1 MNNLNF
7 KHLRYFWMVAKT
19 GSIVRA
25 SEQLYLSPQSISGQL
40 GDLENSLGVQLL
52 KKAGRGLELTDMGRR
67 IFSYADEIFSLGDEL
82 LDVTQN
88 QLAKKSMPFRIGIT
102 DSVAK
107 SVAYKIIEPVLYLD
121 EPIRLICREGKLASL
136 LSEMSVNH
144 LDLVIADRPMP
155 ANLNVRAHNHLLG
168 ESKLAI
174 FAAKSLIE
182 AYSEIDSEIDGEA
195 YIETK
200 QAAISP
206 YHLHGAPFLLPGEDS
221 TYQKKL
227 MAWFEAKKIYPTI
240 VGEFDDGALLKSF
253 GQAGAGF
260 FAAPMAIADYICHQ
274 YAVEQVGQIDTV
286 TEQLYAITTERR
298 LTHPAVIAIVKATA
312 NIFTQA
318 L

>member
-1 MNNLNF
+1 MSSLNY

-40 GDLENSLGVQLL
+40 GELENSLGVQLL

-67 IFSYADEIFSLGDEL
+67 IFSYADEIFALGGEL
-82 LDVTQN
+82 LELTQN
-88 QLAKKSMPFRIGIT
+88 QSHKKSIPFRIGIS

-107 SVAYKIIEPVLYLD
+107 SVAYKALEPVLHID
-121 EPIRLICREGKLASL
+121 EPPRLICHEGKLADL
-136 LSEMSVNH
+136 LSQLSVNQ

-155 ANLNVRAHNHLLG
+155 TNINVRAHNHLLG

-174 FAAKSLIE
+174 FASKKLINHYAKSFPAL
-182 AYSEIDSEIDGEA
+182 
-195 YIETK
+195 
-200 QAAISP
+200 
-206 YHLHGAPFLLPGEDS
+206 LHNAPFLMPGEDF
-221 TYQKKL
+221 TFQTKL
-227 MAWFEAKKIYPTI
+227 IAWFESQKVYPNI

-274 YAVEQVGQIDTV
+274 YEVEQVGHIDSITD
-286 TEQLYAITTERR
+286 QLYAITTERR
-298 LTHPAVIAIVKATA
+298 LTHPAVMAIVKATA
-312 NIFTQA
+312 EIF
-318 L
+318 

>member
-1 MNNLNF
+1 MENLNF

-40 GDLENSLGVQLL
+40 GDLENSLGVQLFR
-52 KKAGRGLELTDMGRR
+52 KVGRGLELTDMGRR
-67 IFSYADEIFSLGDEL
+67 IFSYADEIFELGGEL

-88 QLAKKSMPFRIGIT
+88 QQVKKSTPFRIGIT

-107 SVAYKIIEPVLYLD
+107 SVAYRVIEPVLHIE

-136 LSEMSVNH
+136 LSEMSINQ

-155 ANLNVRAHNHLLG
+155 PNLNVRAHNHLLG

-174 FAAKSLIE
+174 FAAESLL
-182 AYSEIDSEIDGEA
+182 EI
-195 YIETK
+195 YTETNK
-200 QAAISP
+200 NAAFPFI
-206 YHLHGAPFLLPGEDS
+206 LNGAPFLLPGEDF
-221 TYQKKL
+221 TFQKKL
-227 MAWFEAKKIYPTI
+227 IAWFESKKIYPRI

-260 FAAPMAIADYICHQ
+260 FAASIAMSDYICRQ
-274 YAVEQVGQIDTV
+274 YQVIQVGQIEPV

-298 LTHPAVIAIVKATA
+298 LTHPAVVAIVQATSM
-312 NIFTQA
+312 IFPIE
-318 L
+318 

>member
-1 MNNLNF
+1 MSSLNY

-25 SEQLYLSPQSISGQL
+25 SEQLYCSPQSISGQL
-40 GDLENSLGVQLL
+40 GELENSLGVQLL
-52 KKAGRGLELTDMGRR
+52 KKAGRGLELTEMGRK
-67 IFSYADEIFSLGDEL
+67 IFSYADEIFSLGTEL
-82 LDVTQN
+82 LEVAHQ
-88 QLAKKSMPFRIGIT
+88 QPVKKSTPFRIGIT

-107 SVAYKIIEPVLYLD
+107 SIAYQVIEPVLHLD

-136 LSEMSVNH
+136 LSEMSVNQ

-182 AYSEIDSEIDGEA
+182 TYSET
-195 YIETK
+195 YIESK
-200 QAAISP
+200 QAKTFP
-206 YHLHGAPFLLPGEDS
+206 YHLHGAPFLLPGEDF

-227 MAWFEAKKIYPTI
+227 IAWFEAKKIYPTI
-240 VGEFDDGALLKSF
+240 VGEFDDSALLKSF

-260 FAAPMAIADYICHQ
+260 FAAPLAIADYICRQ
-274 YAVEQVGQIDTV
+274 YAVEQVGHIDTV

-312 NIFTQA
+312 NIFTKT